1 MAGKIIRSP
10 FPPVLARRSRPRFGS
25 ASTSAILALA
35 SLVAFASPVA
45 HAQTPT
51 ASPTAPA
58 CPSAPGVP
66 CVSLPGQ
73 ITPQSGTQ
81 SGTPAPIRNQEMNQ
95 PPVPATRSDDDP
107 ARRTADETDRRARD
121 QAGRRDI
128 PDRPTQ
134 FQRLVTESTG
144 VDLPIFGASLFSGV
158 PSTFAPVDNIPVSP
172 EYVLGPGD
180 ELRVELYGQI
190 NQQGR
195 YIVSRTGDIAY
206 PGVGTLHVA
215 GLRYDQ
221 LSAVLT
227 RELGRVYRNFQ
238 LNVNLGQLRSIQV
251 FVVGEARRPG
261 AYTVSSLSTLLN
273 ALFASGGPLPQGS
286 LRDIQLQRGGRTV
299 VHFDLYDLL
308 LRGDKSKDVP
318 LAPGDV
324 LFIPPAGPQAAI
336 TGSIANPAI
345 YEIVPGAT
353 LTQLIALA
361 GGRTSV
367 AIGGQVR
374 LERIF
379 EQTMRSII
387 DVDTARGQN
396 PVLAAGDIVTI
407 NAILNRYDDAVTLR
421 GNVTLPGRYV
431 WHAGMRIT
439 DLVPNR
445 DRLIT
450 RDYYRRLNALGIT
463 AQDYTQAAPG
473 TSGTPA
479 TPATPGGPGALQV
492 RGNGSTQGTES
503 AVASGAATATSRG
516 GNSIGEALTGSN
528 TPFGATTDIVLAA
541 PDLDWSYAVIER
553 LDPET
558 LTTALIPFNPGAL
571 FLHGDQTQNLPLN
584 SGDVVIFFS
593 TADIRVPTSQQTRFV
608 RLEGEFNSS
617 GIYSVLPGET
627 LRQLLRRVG
636 GLTPSAYLY
645 GSEFTRLSTQRVQQ
659 QRLNEYADNLEA
671 QISAQSAIANG
682 RSISSLDTAATAA
695 SETEAR
701 QTIGRLRQ
709 LVPIGRIVLD
719 LMPDS
724 RTIEDIPDLT
734 LEDGDRFVVPKTPAT
749 VSVEGQ
755 VYSANAFVFLRGHKE
770 HEYLRQAG
778 GPDRESDTKRTFIL
792 RADGSVYSQQYGNV
806 ARATMF
812 PGDTIVV
819 PPRLTQHAFLRNL
832 LDASSIIGQFGL
844 GAAAISVFR

>member
-1 MAGKIIRSP
+1 MLIGGSAYGQAPASAAPAAQVPSGSP
-10 FPPVLARRSRPRFGS
+10 SLLSVPPV
-25 ASTSAILALA
+25 
-35 SLVAFASPVA
+35 
-45 HAQTPT
+45 QT
-51 ASPTAPA
+51 
-58 CPSAPGVP
+58 
-66 CVSLPGQ
+66 
-73 ITPQSGTQ
+73 TPQSGGQTGGQAGTANPLRMQDTTQ
-81 SGTPAPIRNQEMNQ
+81 TNSTDTA
-95 PPVPATRSDDDP
+95 A
-107 ARRTADETDRRARD
+107 ARRIADEADRRARD
-121 QAGRRDI
+121 EAGRRDNGTYTA
-128 PDRPTQ
+128 DQQTQ

-144 VDLPIFGASLFSGV
+144 VDLPIFGASLFNGV
-158 PSTFAPVDNIPVSP
+158 PSTFAPVDNIPVAP

-180 ELRVELYGQI
+180 ELRIEIYGQV

-195 YIVSRTGDIAY
+195 YVISRTGDIAY

-221 LSAVLT
+221 LSGFLT
-227 RELGRVYRNFQ
+227 RELGRVYRNFE

-286 LRDIQLQRGGRTV
+286 LRDIQLQRGGKTV

-324 LFIPPAGPQAAI
+324 LFIPIAGPQVAV
-336 TGSIANPAI
+336 TGSVANPAI
-345 YEIVPGAT
+345 YEIAPGT
-353 LTQLIALA
+353 MLTQAVELA
-361 GGRTSV
+361 GGKTSV
-367 AIGGQVR
+367 ALGSQVR

-379 EQTMRSII
+379 EQTMRSIV
-387 DVDTARGQN
+387 DVDTAKGQN
-396 PVLAAGDIVTI
+396 PVLAAGDIVSVG
-407 NAILNRYDDAVTLR
+407 AILNRYDDAVTLR
-421 GNVTLPGRYV
+421 GNVTSPGRYV
-431 WHAGMRIT
+431 WHPGMRIM

-450 RDYYRRLNALGIT
+450 RDYYRRLNTLGVT
-463 AQDYTQAAPG
+463 AQDYVQAV
-473 TSGTPA
+473 
-479 TPATPGGPGALQV
+479 PGALQI
-492 RGNGSTQGTES
+492 RGNGNTQGSDS

-528 TPFGATTDIVLAA
+528 SPFGAATDVVLAA

-553 LDPET
+553 LNPET
-558 LTTALIPFNPGAL
+558 LTTSLISFNPGDL
-571 FLHGDQTQNLPLN
+571 FLRGDQSQNLPLN
-584 SGDVVIFFS
+584 SGDVVTFFS
-593 TADIRVPTSQQTRFV
+593 TADIRVPTAQQTRFV

-617 GIYSVLPGET
+617 GVYSVLPGET

-682 RSISSLDTAATAA
+682 RAISGLDTAATAA
-695 SETEAR
+695 SDTQAR
-701 QTIGRLRQ
+701 QTIARLRR

-719 LMPDS
+719 LLPDS
-724 RTIEDIPDLT
+724 RTIEDIPDLA
-734 LEDGDRFVVPKTPAT
+734 LEDGDRFVVPRTPAT

-770 HEYLRQAG
+770 RDYLRQAG

-792 RADGSVYSQQYGNV
+792 RADGSVFSEQYGHV

-819 PPRLTQHAFLRNL
+819 PPRLSQRAFFREL
-832 LDASSIIGQFGL
+832 LDASTIIGQFGL

>member
-1 MAGKIIRSP
+1 MASMLAALTLISLGAQAQAQAPAAAPAAQAPSASP
-10 FPPVLARRSRPRFGS
+10 STLSVPPVQSTPQNGIQNGTQNGSQTGTSRPQD
-25 ASTSAILALA
+25 TT
-35 SLVAFASPVA
+35 
-45 HAQTPT
+45 QNDT
-51 ASPTAPA
+51 AA
-58 CPSAPGVP
+58 
-66 CVSLPGQ
+66 
-73 ITPQSGTQ
+73 
-81 SGTPAPIRNQEMNQ
+81 
-95 PPVPATRSDDDP
+95 
-107 ARRTADETDRRARD
+107 ARRTADEADRRARD
-121 QAGRRDI
+121 EAGRRDNGTYTA
-128 PDRPTQ
+128 DQQTQ

-144 VDLPIFGASLFSGV
+144 VDLPIFGASLFNDV
-158 PSTFAPVDNIPVSP
+158 PSTFAPVDNIPVTP

-180 ELRVELYGQI
+180 ELGVELYGQV

-195 YIVSRTGDIAY
+195 YTVSRTGDIAY

-221 LSAVLT
+221 LSGFLT

-286 LRDIQLQRGGRTV
+286 LRDIQLQRGGRTI

-324 LFIPPAGPQAAI
+324 LFIPIAGPQVAI
-336 TGSIANPAI
+336 TGSITNPAI
-345 YEIVPGAT
+345 YEITPGTT

-361 GGRTSV
+361 GGKTSV
-367 AIGGQVR
+367 ALGTQVR
-374 LERIF
+374 LERVF

-387 DVDTARGQN
+387 DVDTAKGQN
-396 PVLAAGDIVTI
+396 PALAAGDIVSI
-407 NAILNRYDDAVTLR
+407 GAILNRYDDAVTLR
-421 GNVTLPGRYV
+421 GNVTSPGRYV
-431 WHAGMRIT
+431 WHPGMRIT

-450 RDYYRRLNALGIT
+450 RDYYRRLNTLGVT
-463 AQDYTQAAPG
+463 AQDYTQPN
-473 TSGTPA
+473 
-479 TPATPGGPGALQV
+479 PGALQV
-492 RGNGSTQGTES
+492 RGDGSTQGTES

-528 TPFGATTDIVLAA
+528 TPFGPTTDVVLAA

-553 LDPET
+553 LNPET
-558 LTTALIPFNPGAL
+558 LTTSLIPFNPGNL
-571 FLHGDQTQNLPLN
+571 FLRGDQSQNLPLN
-584 SGDVVIFFS
+584 SGDVVTFFS
-593 TADIRVPTSQQTRFV
+593 TADIRVPTAQQTRFV
-608 RLEGEFNSS
+608 RLEGEFNAS
-617 GIYSVLPGET
+617 GTYSVLPGET
-627 LRQLLRRVG
+627 LRQLLQRVG

-645 GSEFTRLSTQRVQQ
+645 GSEFTRLSTRRVQQ
-659 QRLNEYADNLEA
+659 QRLNEYADNLDA
-671 QISAQSAIANG
+671 QISAQSAAANAHAVSG
-682 RSISSLDTAATAA
+682 LDTAATTA
-695 SETEAR
+695 SDTQTR
-701 QTIGRLRQ
+701 QTISRLRQ

-719 LMPDS
+719 LLPDS
-724 RTIEDIPDLT
+724 RSIDDIPDLA
-734 LEDGDRFVVPKTPAT
+734 LEDGDRFVVPRTPAT

-755 VYSANAFVFLRGHKE
+755 VYSANAFVFLRGRKE
-770 HEYLRQAG
+770 RDYLRQAG
-778 GPDRESDTKRTFIL
+778 GPDRQSDTRRTFIL

-819 PPRLTQHAFLRNL
+819 PPKLSQRALLRNL
-832 LDASSIIGQFGL
+832 LDASTIIGQFGL
-844 GAAAISVFR
+844 GAAAIDVLR

>member
-1 MAGKIIRSP
+1 MRSGARRRNRNALKAMAGKISWSLPLAPAWRLRCRLIWA
-10 FPPVLARRSRPRFGS
+10 PVLAFTLIGGAARG
-25 ASTSAILALA
+25 
-35 SLVAFASPVA
+35 
-45 HAQTPT
+45 Q
-51 ASPTAPA
+51 APA
-58 CPSAPGVP
+58 SGAPAPAAPTSSGSPSLLSVP
-66 CVSLPGQ
+66 PVQ
-73 ITPQSGTQ
+73 TTPQSGTPN
-81 SGTPAPIRNQEMNQ
+81 GTSTPSRTQNTNQDT
-95 PPVPATRSDDDP
+95 PPPNSTDAAA
-107 ARRTADETDRRARD
+107 ARRTADEAARRENGTFTPD
-121 QAGRRDI
+121 QQ
-128 PDRPTQ
+128 TQ
-134 FQRLVTESTG
+134 FQRLVTEATG
-144 VDLPIFGASLFSGV
+144 VDLPIFGASLFNGV

-180 ELRVELYGQI
+180 ELRVELYGQV

-195 YIVSRTGDIAY
+195 YVVSRTGDIAY

-221 LSAVLT
+221 LSGFLT

-324 LFIPPAGPQAAI
+324 LFIPIAGPQVAI
-336 TGSIANPAI
+336 TGSITNPAI
-345 YEIVPGAT
+345 YEIAPNTTV
-353 LTQLIALA
+353 TQLITLA
-361 GGRTSV
+361 GGKTSV
-367 AIGGQVR
+367 ALGSQVR

-396 PVLAAGDIVTI
+396 PVLAAGDIVAI
-407 NAILNRYDDAVTLR
+407 GAILSRYDDAVTLR
-421 GNVTLPGRYV
+421 GNVTSPGRYV
-431 WHAGMRIT
+431 WHPGMRIL

-450 RDYYRRLNALGIT
+450 REYYRRLNTLGVV
-463 AQDYTQAAPG
+463 AQDYTQP
-473 TSGTPA
+473 T
-479 TPATPGGPGALQV
+479 PGALQV
-492 RGNGSTQGTES
+492 RGNGTTQGNDS
-503 AVASGAATATSRG
+503 AVASGASIATSRG

-528 TPFGATTDIVLAA
+528 TPFGPTTDVLLAA
-541 PDLDWSYAVIER
+541 PDIDWSYAVIER
-553 LDPET
+553 LNPET
-558 LTTALIPFNPGAL
+558 LTTSLIPFNPGDL
-571 FLHGDQTQNLPLN
+571 FLHSDPNQNLELN
-584 SGDVVIFFS
+584 SGDVVTFFS

-608 RLEGEFNSS
+608 RLEGEFKAS

-645 GSEFTRLSTQRVQQ
+645 GSEFTRLSTRRVQQ
-659 QRLNEYADNLEA
+659 QRLNEYADNLDAET
-671 QISAQSAIANG
+671 SAQSAIANG
-682 RSISSLDTAATAA
+682 QAISGLDTAATTAA
-695 SETEAR
+695 DTQTR
-701 QTIGRLRQ
+701 QTIARLRT

-719 LMPDS
+719 LLPDS
-724 RTIEDIPDLT
+724 RTIDEIPDLA
-734 LEDGDRFVVPKTPAT
+734 LEDGDRFVVPRTPAT

-755 VYSANAFVFLRGHKE
+755 VYSANAFVFVRGHKE
-770 HEYLRQAG
+770 RDYLRQAG
-778 GPDRESDTKRTFIL
+778 GPDRQSDGRRTFIL

-819 PPRLTQHAFLRNL
+819 PPRLSQHALLRNL
-832 LDASSIIGQFGL
+832 LDASTIIGQFGL
-844 GAAAISVFR
+844 GAAAIDVLK

>member
-1 MAGKIIRSP
+1 MQN
-10 FPPVLARRSRPRFGS
+10 GS
-25 ASTSAILALA
+25 TI
-35 SLVAFASPVA
+35 PGRTQ
-45 HAQTPT
+45 QTT
-51 ASPTAPA
+51 E
-58 CPSAPGVP
+58 
-66 CVSLPGQ
+66 
-73 ITPQSGTQ
+73 
-81 SGTPAPIRNQEMNQ
+81 NN
-95 PPVPATRSDDDP
+95 ATDA
-107 ARRTADETDRRARD
+107 ARRTADEADRRSRD
-121 QAGRRDI
+121 EAANRRDNGTYT
-128 PDRPTQ
+128 PDQQTQ

-144 VDLPIFGASLFSGV
+144 VDLPIFGASLFNGV
-158 PSTFAPVDNIPVSP
+158 PSTFAPVDNLPVAP

-180 ELRVELYGQI
+180 ELRVELYGQV

-195 YIVSRTGDIAY
+195 YTISRTGDIAY

-221 LSAVLT
+221 LSGFLQ
-227 RELGRVYRNFQ
+227 RELGRVYRNFE

-324 LFIPPAGPQAAI
+324 LFLPIAGPQVAI
-336 TGSIANPAI
+336 TGSITNAAI
-345 YEIVPGAT
+345 YELKPRELKSGELKSGENAPGTT
-353 LTQLIALA
+353 LTQLIDLA
-361 GGRTSV
+361 GGKTSV
-367 AIGGQVR
+367 ALGSQVR

-379 EQTMRSII
+379 EQSMRSII
-387 DVDTARGQN
+387 DVDTAKGQN
-396 PVLAAGDIVTI
+396 PVLAAGDIVSVG
-407 NAILNRYDDAVTLR
+407 AILNRYDDAVTLR
-421 GNVTLPGRYV
+421 GNVTSPGRYV
-431 WHAGMRIT
+431 WHSGMRIT

-450 RDYYRRLNALGIT
+450 RDYYRRLNTLGVT
-463 AQDYTQAAPG
+463 AQDYAQAA
-473 TSGTPA
+473 
-479 TPATPGGPGALQV
+479 PGALQV

-528 TPFGATTDIVLAA
+528 TPFGATTDVVLAA

-553 LDPET
+553 LNPET
-558 LTTALIPFNPGAL
+558 LTTSLLPFNPGAL
-571 FLHGDQTQNLPLN
+571 FLRGDQSQNLALN
-584 SGDVVIFFS
+584 SGDVVTFFS
-593 TADIRVPTSQQTRFV
+593 TADIRVPTAQQTRFV
-608 RLEGEFNSS
+608 RLEGEFNAS
-617 GIYSVLPGET
+617 GVYSVLPGET
-627 LRQLLRRVG
+627 LRQLLKRVG

-645 GSEFTRLSTQRVQQ
+645 GSEFTRLSTRRVQQ
-659 QRLNEYADNLEA
+659 QRLNEYADNLDA

-682 RSISSLDTAATAA
+682 RAVSGLDTAATAA
-695 SETEAR
+695 SEV
-701 QTIGRLRQ
+701 QTRDTIARLRR

-719 LMPDS
+719 LLPDS
-724 RTIEDIPDLT
+724 RSIDDIPDLA
-734 LEDGDRFVVPKTPAT
+734 LEDGDRFVVPRTPAT

-755 VYSANAFVFLRGHKE
+755 VYSANAFVFLRGRKE
-770 HEYLRQAG
+770 RDYLRQAG
-778 GPDRESDTKRTFIL
+778 GPDRESDTKRVFIL

-806 ARATMF
+806 SRATMF

-819 PPRLTQHAFLRNL
+819 PPRLSQHAFFRNL
-832 LDASSIIGQFGL
+832 LDASTIIGQFGL
-844 GAAAISVFR
+844 GAAAIDVLK